1 MQTRPRD
8 KDGLKREGFELRSEI
23 MECYFSAIM
32 SSIVPNWTISLN
44 FSLNTIMYI
53 SRKIVSSIKASK

>member
-1 MQTRPRD
+1 MQTRPTD
-8 KDGLKREGFELRSEI
+8 KDGLKPEGFELRSEI

-44 FSLNTIMYI
+44 FSLNTIM
-53 SRKIVSSIKASK
+53 